1 MLPDEKVTGPV
12 PVGKRLLLPLFVCEV
27 LKEQGGPKR
36 VPSPAIS
43 RQPALFFSNAS
54 SVSIFIMHI

>member
-12 PVGKRLLLPLFVCEV
+12 LVGKRLLLPLFVCEV
-27 LKEQGGPKR
+27 LKARGGPKR
-36 VPSPAIS
+36 APSPAIS
-43 RQPALFFSNAS
+43 RQPTLFFSNAS